1 MKRLSV
7 ALLAMAV
14 AIASLSLA
22 PGVSAAQPDITA
34 GLAYDA
40 GGTDAPIW
48 TPSKVFFYDGFA
60 GTASEVT
67 AVRASI
73 SSFQGIVYPQTTDNH
88 VTSSEDQIVP
98 DIVCGLIDEGTYSL
112 IWIPS
117 RLFSWSFVGGATEIT
132 SGGSISG
139 VQGIID
145 EGAYS
150 LIWTPSRLFSW
161 SFVGGATEITSGGS
175 ISGVQGIIDEGTYS
189 LIWTPSRLFSW
200 SFVGGATEITSGG
213 SISGVEGI
221 IDEGTYSL
229 IWTPS
234 RLFSWSFVGGAAEIT
249 SGGSITC
256 YNPADVTNVQVVIH
270 QQYEYA
276 SGAGVVGTPAFTRV
290 VYAGSSP
297 AAAVVPSSAPPSAHS
312 TVLGGA
318 PLDNTVLILGPNPVS
333 GVVTA
338 NSMKLF
344 AFAPSVGGLA
354 ELPDLS
360 GSSGP
365 PYAALAGGLAAAA
378 VALTAGA
385 WYARRRWL
393 G

>member
-98 DIVCGLIDEGTYSL
+98 DIVCGLIDEGAYSL
-112 IWIPS
+112 IWTPS
-117 RLFSWSFVGGATEIT
+117 RLLRWDFVGGATEIT

-161 SFVGGATEITSGGS
+161 SFVGGATEITWQGAS
-175 ISGVQGIIDEGTYS
+175 ISGVQ
-189 LIWTPSRLFSW
+189 
-200 SFVGGATEITSGG
+200 
-213 SISGVEGI
+213 GI

>member
-112 IWIPS
+112 IWI
-117 RLFSWSFVGGATEIT
+117 
-132 SGGSISG
+132 
-139 VQGIID
+139 
-145 EGAYS
+145 
-150 LIWTPSRLFSW
+150 
-161 SFVGGATEITSGGS
+161 
-175 ISGVQGIIDEGTYS
+175 
-189 LIWTPSRLFSW
+189 PSRLFSW

>member
-117 RLFSWSFVGGATEIT
+117 RLFSWSFVGGA
-132 SGGSISG
+132 
-139 VQGIID
+139 
-145 EGAYS
+145 
-150 LIWTPSRLFSW
+150 
-161 SFVGGATEITSGGS
+161 
-175 ISGVQGIIDEGTYS
+175 
-189 LIWTPSRLFSW
+189 
-200 SFVGGATEITSGG
+200 
-213 SISGVEGI
+213 
-221 IDEGTYSL
+221 
-229 IWTPS
+229 
-234 RLFSWSFVGGAAEIT
+234 AEIT

-276 SGAGVVGTPAFTRV
+276 SGAGAVGRPASTSV
-290 VYAGSSP
+290 VYVGSST
-297 AAAVVPSSAPPSAHS
+297 AATIVPSSSVPSSHS
-312 TVLGGA
+312 TVLGAA
-318 PLDNTVLILGPNPVS
+318 PYANSALILGPNPVS
-333 GVVTA
+333 GVVTG
-338 NSMKLF
+338 NSVKLF
-344 AFAPSVGGLA
+344 AFARHPVGGIA
-354 ELPDLS
+354 ELPDTASTPAEKAGAPAEGS
-360 GSSGP
+360 GWSAP
-365 PYAALAGGLAAAA
+365 AYAVLGGGLAAAV

-385 WYARRRWL
+385 WYARRRWVR
-393 G
+393 